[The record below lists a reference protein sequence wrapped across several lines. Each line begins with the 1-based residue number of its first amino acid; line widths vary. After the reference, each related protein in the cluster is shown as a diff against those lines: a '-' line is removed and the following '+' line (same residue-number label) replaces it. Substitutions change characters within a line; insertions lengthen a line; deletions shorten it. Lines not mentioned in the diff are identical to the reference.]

1 MSINSKLKDSN
12 HKFQV
17 ISFPAGK
24 KAAKEIYKQKLTTA
38 DEAVKSIHSGD
49 NVFLPLGCG
58 EPTALVDA
66 LVRRAPDLEN
76 VKVHQMLPM
85 RKAPYLDPSLTGHI
99 RHVSWFNSEPNR
111 QAVNEGWAD
120 FMPGYFFEYPRLLQE
135 YVNVD
140 VFMGIVSPM
149 DDRGYLS
156 LGLSVDYTSTAASI
170 ARLVILEVNE
180 YMPRTRGNTLIH
192 VSQADFIVNH
202 NCPLPEMPVPEI
214 TPVDR
219 TIAEYVASMVD
230 NGATIQL
237 GIGKIPHAVAHAL
250 QGKRNLG
257 IHSEMLTE
265 GMVDLVNSGA
275 VNNSKKT
282 LHPGKLIGS
291 FAAGTRRLYDFV
303 HDTPIVELYPV
314 SHTNDPYII
323 GQNYKMIAIN
333 EALEVDL
340 FGQCA
345 SESLGHYQYSGT
357 GGQTDFAR
365 GCLRSPGGKG
375 IIALRSTA
383 RNGSVSKIVPV
394 LKQGAVVSCS
404 RNDVDYVITEFGI
417 AKLRGKV
424 ARERA
429 LAMISIA
436 HPDFREDLLR
446 AAKKMHII

>member
-1 MSINSKLKDSN
+1 MSINKLKESSP
-12 HKFQV
+12 KLQV

-24 KAAKEIYKQKLTTA
+24 KAAKEIYNQKLSPA
-38 DEAVKSIHSGD
+38 DEAVKSVRSGD
-49 NVFLPLGCG
+49 NVILPLGCG
-58 EPTALVDA
+58 EPPVLVDA
-66 LVRRAPDLEN
+66 LARHARNLEN
-76 VKVHQMLPM
+76 IKVHQMLPM
-85 RKAPYLDPSLTGHI
+85 RKSPYLAPELSGHI
-99 RHVSWFNSEPNR
+99 RHISWFNSEPNR

-140 VFMGIVSPM
+140 VFMGVVSPM
-149 DDRGYLS
+149 DDRGYFS
-156 LGLSVDYTSTAASI
+156 LGLSVDYTSTAAST
-170 ARLVILEVNE
+170 ARVVILEVNE

-192 VSQADFIVNH
+192 VSQADFIIEN
-202 NCPLPEMPVPEI
+202 NCPIPEMPIPEI
-214 TPVDR
+214 TTVDR

-230 NGATIQL
+230 DGSTIQL
-237 GIGKIPHAVAHAL
+237 GIGKIPHAVALAL
-250 QGKRNLG
+250 QEKRNLG

-275 VNNSKKT
+275 VNNRKKT
-282 LHPGKLIGS
+282 LHPGKLIGC

-314 SHTNDPYII
+314 SHTNDPYIV
-323 GQNYKMIAIN
+323 GQNYKMVAIN

-340 FGQCA
+340 LGQCA

-375 IIALRSTA
+375 IISLRSTA
-383 RNGSVSKIVPV
+383 RNGSVTKIVPM
-394 LKQGAVVSCS
+394 LKPGAVVSCS
-404 RNDVDYVITEFGI
+404 RNDVDYVVTEFGM

-446 AAKKMHII
+446 AARKMHLI